1 MKSRALKF
9 DRGKGTLAR
18 AWKMASC
25 TESATSP
32 FAWHPAPA
40 SGAASKW
47 TSQRLLLTVWKNNQP
62 SFPFAKR
69 SSEAL
74 RPRIKVCGP
83 EACHECA
90 PLAESQAYQPLLMGL
105 LTPQSPHHQPAPSL
119 EDLNMFDCKWMFL
132 SVFNAVFPVLSM
144 TTQDSNTEIS
154 KFFFS
159 PQNITNLKVCHNRN
173 LGFVWTSVLMWE
185 RQFKEN

>member
-1 MKSRALKF
+1 MWLRSSAWSPKHWSLIE
-9 DRGKGTLAR
+9 GKGLSPEDGR
-18 AWKMASC
+18 WLFVLRVLLRP
-25 TESATSP
+25 SAALSV
-32 FAWHPAPA
+32 AP
-40 SGAASKW
+40 SSSFRAASRW
-47 TSQRLLLTVWKNNQP
+47 TSQRLLLTVGRNNQP

-83 EACHECA
+83 EACHECV

-154 KFFFS
+154 KLFF
-159 PQNITNLKVCHNRN
+159 PPEHH
-173 LGFVWTSVLMWE
+173 
-185 RQFKEN
+185 